1 MKAFDPILP
10 KNRFSK
16 AASAQLL
23 KAKVEITSMMRLVMT
38 KV

>member
-1 MKAFDPILP
+1 MKALDPILL

-16 AASAQLL
+16 TTSAQLL
-23 KAKVEITSMMRLVMT
+23 KAKVEIASMMWLVMT